1 MTEFATP
8 IMTEFP
14 KGLATENVPTFPK
27 SLAIATVKKRKKHQ
41 MYSNQCSDLTK
52 KVYLKKYA

>member
-14 KGLATENVPTFPK
+14 KSLATKNVPRFPK

-41 MYSNQCSDLTK
+41 MYSNQCCDLTK
-52 KVYLKKYA
+52 KKYI